1 MPALS
6 RFFGI
11 VIMMY
16 FNDHDPPHFHVR
28 YGEHSAKIDID
39 TFEVSDGSLPRRV
52 LGLTLEW
59 AALHRMELRENWAMA
74 RRGVELA
81 QIAPLD

>member
-28 YGEHSAKIDID
+28 YGEYSAKIDID
-39 TFEVSDGSLPRRV
+39 TFEVSDGSLPRRA
-52 LGLTLEW
+52 LALTLEW
-59 AALHRMELRENWAMA
+59 AALHRRELRENWAAA